1 MMQKEILSFEISNQ
15 EFGIDIDYVEMVIEK
30 EEITPVPN
38 SKDFIEGIVN
48 LRGRIVTV
56 FDLTKILDL
65 DIGENFEFDSII
77 ILKHE
82 KEELGILVNKVN
94 NVISFNDEELD
105 ILPSKSGKFIGK
117 VNGVLKFENR
127 LIVYLNL
134 EKLFMSIEV

>member
-1 MMQKEILSFEISNQ
+1 MQKEILSFEISNQ
-15 EFGIDIDYVEMVIEK
+15 EFGIDIEYVEMVIEK

-65 DIGENFEFDSII
+65 DIDENFEFDSII

>member
-1 MMQKEILSFEISNQ
+1 MQKEILSFEISNQ
-15 EFGIDIDYVEMVIEK
+15 EFGIDVEYVEMVIEK
-30 EEITPVPN
+30 EDITPVPN

-48 LRGRIVTV
+48 LRGRIVPV

-65 DIGENFEFDSII
+65 EIAEDFNFDSII
-77 ILKHE
+77 IMKHE

-105 ILPSKSGKFIGK
+105 ILPAKSGKFIGK
-117 VNGVLKFENR
+117 VNGVLKINNR

-134 EKLFMSIEV
+134 EKLFESIEI

>member
-1 MMQKEILSFEISNQ
+1 MQKEILSFEILNQ
-15 EFGIDIDYVEMVIEK
+15 EFGIDVEYVEMVIEK
-30 EEITPVPN
+30 EDITPVPN

-65 DIGENFEFDSII
+65 EIDENFEFDSII
-77 ILKHE
+77 IMKHE

-94 NVISFNDEELD
+94 NVISFDDEELD
-105 ILPSKSGKFIGK
+105 ILPSKSGTFVGK
-117 VNGVLKFENR
+117 VNGVLKIDNR

-134 EKLFMSIEV
+134 DKLFESIEI